1 MMKIILIVSLL
12 PTLIALTFGSL
23 SGPVIG
29 APVLGAVAVYLTFAC
44 TPSSV
49 LLMGHRIE
57 APAWSVVVRIASLI
71 LFAASCGYGAW
82 VGLAG

>member
-1 MMKIILIVSLL
+1 MMKTILIVSLL

-29 APVLGAVAVYLTFAC
+29 APVLGVVAVYLTFSC

-49 LLMGHRIE
+49 RLMGHRIE
-57 APAWSVVVRIASLI
+57 APAWSGVVRFGSLI